1 MKIVKTA
8 LVVLAL
14 SLVAATASPGARADD
29 YGKKTII
36 TFSQPVEIP
45 GQVLP
50 AGTYTFKLLNSQSN
64 RDIVEVFDADGSHLI
79 ATVLAIDNYRLVTT
93 DQTVIKFSERPND
106 RPEAL
111 KAWFYPGK
119 QWGQEFVYPKH
130 RAIELAVAEKE
141 PVPAIT
147 TDTLP
152 PVEELTTAPI
162 VAITPQQQ
170 EVPVAE
176 VIQTAPDTSTA
187 PAASAAS
194 TAPLV
199 ASNEAPAELP
209 KTAST
214 LPLVAFLAMASLGF
228 AFMLKR
234 IAG

>member
-14 SLVAATASPGARADD
+14 SLFAATFTPGARADD
-29 YGKKTII
+29 FNKKTII

-50 AGTYTFKLLNSQSN
+50 AGTYTFILLNSQSN
-64 RDIVEVFDADGSHLI
+64 RDIVQVFNADGSHII

-119 QWGQEFVYPKH
+119 QWGQEFVYPKR

-162 VAITPQQQ
+162 VAITPEQK
-170 EVPVAE
+170 EVPVAT
-176 VIQTAPDTSTA
+176 VIQTAP
-187 PAASAAS
+187 AAS

-209 KTAST
+209 QTAST
-214 LPLVAFLAMASLGF
+214 LPLLAFLAMASIGF